1 MKKSILVIVLL
12 SFFILKSAYSQEKS
26 FIFGIKIAPNIGWM
40 NPDSKNYDNKG
51 SDVGFSW
58 GFIAEFHLM
67 ENYVVNTGFNISY
80 LNATLEYTE
89 EVEGEIGLLNRS
101 YRLKYVEIPLTL
113 KMKTKNFDGISYFGM
128 VGFGAGFRLSA
139 KANDKFVPDA
149 GTQINEENDIS
160 DDIKSVRASLIMGVG
175 LEYAMGGDT
184 KLLAGLNFNNGIN
197 DILSNQNSADPTIN
211 HKAINNYF
219 ELYFAVLF

>member
-1 MKKSILVIVLL
+1 MKKSILILTIIF
-12 SFFILKSAYSQEKS
+12 FFILKSGISQEKP

-40 NPDSKNYDNKG
+40 NPDSKNYENKG

-58 GFIAEFHLM
+58 GFLAEFHLM
-67 ENYVVNTGFNISY
+67 ENYVINSGFNISY
-80 LNATLEYTE
+80 VNATLEYTE
-89 EVEGEIGLLNRS
+89 AVGGESGVLNRG

-113 KMKTKNFDGISYFGM
+113 KMKTKDFDGISYFGM
-128 VGFGAGFRLSA
+128 IGFGAGFRLSA
-139 KANDKFVPDA
+139 KANDKFVPDGGA
-149 GTQINEENDIS
+149 QVSDENDIS

-184 KLLAGLNFNNGIN
+184 KLLTGLNFNNGIN
-197 DILSNQNSADPTIN
+197 DILSNQNNADPTIN